1 MASST
6 VENYIK
12 EIYNLVRKSGK
23 NQVSMGALV
32 AGMQVAPGTATAMV
46 KTLQKSGLVDY
57 APRSGVKFTP
67 GGRTLALHVIRRHRL
82 VESFLVQVLQL
93 DWSEVHDE
101 AEALEH
107 VVSDKVLEAME
118 KLLGYPDRDPHGDP
132 IPSADGE
139 LPDHPLTHLS
149 DCDEGSVVRIRR
161 VSDKDSDF
169 LVFLDQAG
177 LRPGAVVTVASRSPY
192 AGSLSVQPNDG
203 EALPLGIDAARRVLV
218 EPV

>member
-1 MASST
+1 
-6 VENYIK
+6 
-12 EIYNLVRKSGK
+12 
-23 NQVSMGALV
+23 
-32 AGMQVAPGTATAMV
+32 
-46 KTLQKSGLVDY
+46 
-57 APRSGVKFTP
+57 
-67 GGRTLALHVIRRHRL
+67 
-82 VESFLVQVLQL
+82 
-93 DWSEVHDE
+93 
-101 AEALEH
+101 
-107 VVSDKVLEAME
+107 ME
-118 KLLGYPDRDPHGDP
+118 KCVRCYCCKQFRACSWTDGDP
-132 IPSADGE
+132 
-139 LPDHPLTHLS
+139 TCS